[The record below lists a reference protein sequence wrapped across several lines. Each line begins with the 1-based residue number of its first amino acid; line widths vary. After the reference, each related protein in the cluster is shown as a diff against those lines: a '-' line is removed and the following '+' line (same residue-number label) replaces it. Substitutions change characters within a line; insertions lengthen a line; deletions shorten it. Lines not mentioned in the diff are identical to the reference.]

1 VIEVTDKAISPE
13 SVIAKVKSD
22 GNGCAVSYVGL
33 IRNRSNGKPVLSV
46 QYQDLQGE
54 AEATLLEIVGEAICR
69 WQVDNIA
76 VSHRTGTLMVGEI
89 NLVVAVGSAH
99 RREGF
104 ATCQYI
110 IDQFKQR
117 LPTTK
122 VETYQDGS
130 ISVQEAGRRSKH
142 EHGTARSR

>member
-1 VIEVTDKAISPE
+1 MIEVTDKAISPE

-22 GNGCAVSYVGL
+22 GNGCAVSYIGL

-104 ATCQYI
+104 AACQYI